1 MAKEIKGIVSIAID
15 RCKGCGLCT
24 VACPLDLL
32 KLSETTLNAYG
43 YHPVQVERMDEC
55 IGCGNCFQMCPDYA
69 ITVERVVY
77 EGEWYGQNI
86 DERQ

>member
-1 MAKEIKGIVSIAID
+1 MSREIKGIVTISVD

-24 VACPLDLL
+24 VACTLDLL
-32 KLSETTLNAYG
+32 KISDTRLNTSG
-43 YHPVQVERMDEC
+43 YHPVEIEMMDDC

-69 ITVERVVY
+69 ITVKRVVY

-86 DERQ
+86 AQRK